1 MKKIFTKI
9 FTDKNI
15 PFLELRYSNSNT
27 HYKEH
32 FHDTFSIGANK
43 KGGE

>member
-15 PFLELRYSNSNT
+15 PFFELRYSNSNT

-32 FHDTFSIGANK
+32 FHDTGMSHIN
-43 KGGE
+43 